1 MKGRYLN
8 VTVKSHI
15 KKFLTESL
23 HSEIVKPERDSTLMA
38 IIKPHLTLGSAADE
52 TEPVPDGYEE
62 IQIELP
68 DLRQVYEAKTGR
80 VYYCETMF
88 RDHIDNKG
96 LEKVR
101 NFFNRTFKAAYRTFM
116 DGYIESQNDASM
128 DQGSENRLRVKR
140 GAVSFLMSYH
150 IDPDERLITALTRD
164 WYRHQ
169 ERNEKNRFSPVL
181 Y

>member
-1 MKGRYLN
+1 M
-8 VTVKSHI
+8 TVKAHI
-15 KKFLTESL
+15 KKFLTQSL
-23 HSEIVKPERDSTLMA
+23 QSEIVKPERDSTLMA
-38 IIKPHLTLGSAADE
+38 IIKPHLILESAVDE
-52 TEPVPDGYEE
+52 TDPEPEGYEE
-62 IQIELP
+62 IKIELP
-68 DLRQVYEAKTGR
+68 DLRQVYNSKTGR
-80 VYYCETMF
+80 SYYCDTMF

-116 DGYIESQNDASM
+116 DGYIESQNDAYTDEGNEES
-128 DQGSENRLRVKR
+128 RLRVKR

-164 WYRHQ
+164 WYRHR
-169 ERNEKNRFSPVL
+169 ERTEKNRFSPVL